1 MKELKRL
8 RELREARGL
17 TLDQV
22 AEKLGLRNQYI
33 SNYELGKRR
42 PDYETLLKFAEF
54 YNVSVDYILERNDDI
69 PNQDFLRVLA
79 RAKDEGFEPEEI
91 EIAMDFLKRMRERNE
106 N

>member
-91 EIAMDFLKRMRERNE
+91 EIAMDFLKRMRERDE